1 MFGLIFNK
9 DQFTKK
15 LAKEI
20 VKETDTVLQNHGDTA
35 LKEFNEIK
43 EILAH
48 LNDKIGSLESR
59 LMQKELKDNSDYGHL
74 QYKLGELQTNLKKF
88 N

>member
-1 MFGLIFNK
+1 MFNRDK
-9 DQFTKK
+9 FTQK

-20 VKETDTVLQNHGDTA
+20 VQETNSALKGHESVN

-48 LNDKIGSLESR
+48 LHDKLNSLEKR
-59 LMQKELKDNSDYGHL
+59 LSTKELKDNTEYGHL
-74 QYKLGELQTNLKKF
+74 QYKIGELQSDLKK
-88 N
+88 